1 MTERAMVRRLTAEEA
16 GERIPGLSAV
26 LIDCVDGGASV
37 GFLAP
42 LGRERADRFWHAV
55 ADGVAAGDRMLFV
68 AEERSDGVVVGTVQ
82 IVFARAE
89 NQPHRA
95 DVSKLLVRRSARG
108 RGVGNVLM
116 GAAEAAAR
124 TAGKTLLVLDTASG
138 AAERL
143 YGRLGWRR
151 VGEVPDY
158 ALLPDG
164 APCATTFFYKSL
176 AEA

>member
-1 MTERAMVRRLTAEEA
+1 MVRRLTAEEA
-16 GERIPGLSAV
+16 RERIPGLSAV

-68 AEERSDGVVVGTVQ
+68 AEERPDGEVVGTVQ

-124 TAGKTLLVLDTASG
+124 AAGKTLLVLDTASG